1 MNKDSRDSRHDPAS
15 AARPDADRP
24 EPLGASVAAESLPMP
39 GNDATLREAVGI
51 VMRRLRESGPGTA
64 SVAAQH
70 TDTERA
76 LLEAALA
83 LHSGDLTAGRAA
95 LRAWVERCLR
105 NAPGSQAEALVAAH
119 RLLASRSRTV
129 EVEPARGATNTHG
142 AARICITLLG
152 GFELE
157 IDGQP
162 VRFRRRPPR
171 RLLLLL
177 KWLAVQRHDG
187 VPMAL
192 LADALWP
199 DSEGDH
205 AVNALKVAMHRL
217 RILLR
222 GQDAILITDGV
233 ASLDPLVCATD
244 VQAFGQA
251 VDRAMQHR
259 ALADGDAFERS
270 ALHALSLYAGPLLP
284 GEEPFPWLMAAR
296 DRMARVFGQMALAV
310 GERFEATDR
319 PERASGLYEFVLQ
332 HEPLEESVCRALMN
346 QHLRHG
352 RYREAVAAYER
363 CRQAL
368 SSSVGLPPSQ
378 ELQALHR
385 RAVQRSREDVA

>member
-1 MNKDSRDSRHDPAS
+1 VQLCGRGWSGACATPLAVRPRHWW
-15 AARPDADRP
+15 
-24 EPLGASVAAESLPMP
+24 
-39 GNDATLREAVGI
+39 
-51 VMRRLRESGPGTA
+51 
-64 SVAAQH
+64 Q
-70 TDTERA
+70 
-76 LLEAALA
+76 
-83 LHSGDLTAGRAA
+83 
-95 LRAWVERCLR
+95 
-105 NAPGSQAEALVAAH
+105 
-119 RLLASRSRTV
+119 
-129 EVEPARGATNTHG
+129 EPARGATNTHG

-296 DRMARVFGQMALAV
+296 
-310 GERFEATDR
+310 ERFEATDR

>member
-1 MNKDSRDSRHDPAS
+1 
-15 AARPDADRP
+15 
-24 EPLGASVAAESLPMP
+24 MP

-177 KWLAVQRHDG
+177 KRLAVQRHDG
-187 VPMAL
+187 
-192 LADALWP
+192 
-199 DSEGDH
+199 
-205 AVNALKVAMHRL
+205 
-217 RILLR
+217 
-222 GQDAILITDGV
+222 
-233 ASLDPLVCATD
+233 
-244 VQAFGQA
+244 
-251 VDRAMQHR
+251 
-259 ALADGDAFERS
+259 
-270 ALHALSLYAGPLLP
+270 
-284 GEEPFPWLMAAR
+284 
-296 DRMARVFGQMALAV
+296 
-310 GERFEATDR
+310 
-319 PERASGLYEFVLQ
+319 
-332 HEPLEESVCRALMN
+332 
-346 QHLRHG
+346 
-352 RYREAVAAYER
+352 
-363 CRQAL
+363 
-368 SSSVGLPPSQ
+368 
-378 ELQALHR
+378 
-385 RAVQRSREDVA
+385 